1 MVESKNTN
9 RAFSHKVRTG
19 CIICKRRRVK
29 CDEGKPECIKCVNRG
44 QACSYDIPKANIF
57 EIEPQ
62 NQPADKTLTLAKN
75 NYPSTPPSSSSNAST
90 FSPGSRSSSSSS
102 DDEEMT
108 LSLLFRPH
116 YGFGTKEECR
126 SLNHWLLRTSPMLSH
141 YGPMGDFFTIVVPQL
156 AWSSSSIRHMLVSLS
171 MTHEKFMKGVADWPT
186 ESQTRALSHYVSAIT
201 ELRTNPP
208 PQVHVLATALLAWTM
223 EMMQNNVP
231 AALVHLKASQSLLR
245 QSMLAQGLT
254 AIVLRKGLPM
264 GEVEP
269 EYHDHLGVPCVGPR
283 FASIAEARQAIC
295 EHIEK
300 IASLLQSCCSDD
312 TALQDMQV
320 AVSTWFES
328 IRKWDKEMVPT
339 PALIGLTLLF
349 NIAMALFPSR
359 DVAGYSYSVNP
370 TTIDF
375 VVEKA
380 SLLLDVTRSS
390 AEDRADALESL
401 IPALGFVVRFFPD
414 ASSHG
419 QALQLLRQIET
430 SESHQ
435 AERVLTLG

>member
-1 MVESKNTN
+1 MVESKNTV

-29 CDEGKPECIKCVNRG
+29 CDEGKPECLKCINRG
-44 QACSYDIPKANIF
+44 QACSYDIPRANIF
-57 EIEPQ
+57 SIEPQ
-62 NQPADKTLTLAKN
+62 TEPINKALTLARN
-75 NYPSTPPSSSSNAST
+75 INPGTSS
-90 FSPGSRSSSSSS
+90 PSSSSSS
-102 DDEEMT
+102 NSSSSDEEEIT

-116 YGFGTKEECR
+116 YGFGTREECR

-156 AWSSSSIRHMLVSLS
+156 AWSSPSIRHMLVSLS
-171 MTHEKFMKGVADWPT
+171 MTHEKFMKGVASWPT

-208 PQVHVLATALLAWTM
+208 SQIHVLATALLAWTM
-223 EMMQNNVP
+223 EMMQNNFP

-245 QSMLAQGLT
+245 QCESMRMLDKPDTDLVRTSLRPTAMLAQGLT

-264 GEVEP
+264 GEIEP
-269 EYHDHLGVPCVGPR
+269 EYHDHLGVPHVGPR
-283 FASIAEARQAIC
+283 FASIAEARSAIC

-300 IASLLQSCCSDD
+300 IASLAHSRSGDD
-312 TALQDMQV
+312 IALQEMEV
-320 AVSTWFES
+320 VVSMWFDS
-328 IRKWDKEMVPT
+328 IRKWDQETVPT
-339 PALIGLTLLF
+339 PALIGLILLF

-375 VVEKA
+375 VGEKA
-380 SLLLDVTRSS
+380 STGDFDSG
-390 AEDRADALESL
+390 
-401 IPALGFVVRFFPD
+401 P
-414 ASSHG
+414 
-419 QALQLLRQIET
+419 
-430 SESHQ
+430 
-435 AERVLTLG
+435 